1 MTKPKYTD
9 GPWLAVPTGTVMQG
23 YSQPVGIIQKDNPNL
38 IAGIFGDVQLGK
50 EGAAEANAA
59 LKKAGVQ

>member
-1 MTKPKYTD
+1 
-9 GPWLAVPTGTVMQG
+9 MQG